1 MASQLRDEENQQNR
15 QAELDDIEAA
25 LIQLGA
31 DLARVRHEARI
42 YRRATDNADG
52 TRHPQCR
59 AELARKLYRDRRE
72 RDQLLPP
79 ELFAEPAWD
88 MLLDLYAAHH
98 LGRPVAVSS
107 LCIAAAVPAT
117 TALRWIT
124 RMVDA
129 GLFVREADKSDGR
142 RIHIHLSDETRHK
155 LDVYFDRLT

>member
-1 MASQLRDEENQQNR
+1 MASQLRDEENQHNR
-15 QAELDDIEAA
+15 RVELDAIEAA
-25 LIQLGA
+25 LIRLGA
-31 DLARVRHEARI
+31 DLARVRHEARL
-42 YRRATDNADG
+42 YQRATDDADRA
-52 TRHPQCR
+52 RHPRCR

-72 RDQLLPP
+72 RDQLFPP

-117 TALRWIT
+117 TALRWIK

-129 GLFVREADKSDGR
+129 GLFIREADHRDGR
-142 RIHIHLSDETRHK
+142 RIHVRMSEATRLS
-155 LDVYFDRLT
+155 LDSYFDRLA